1 MEFCKTCLILRA
13 FYLQSPL
20 VLFLK
25 KRCLRWHQFFISF
38 WLLGCSNVLQQKKD
52 GKRQWRQCLIDTP
65 TPIVIGFYLW
75 RGVSVFVWE
84 RGLVSILERRRS
96 KPTTNNLG
104 SLHLGHPKEK
114 KKHAHSEAG
123 KTKTSANWDFMLC
136 EWSDRESVLLFT
148 YFVHFIIV
156 MCSVFLSPV

>member
-52 GKRQWRQCLIDTP
+52 GERQWRQCLIDTP

-114 KKHAHSEAG
+114 KSMRTLRRVKRKRRLTE
-123 KTKTSANWDFMLC
+123 TLC
-136 EWSDRESVLLFT
+136 YVSGLTESLFYFLLIL
-148 YFVHFIIV
+148 YI
-156 MCSVFLSPV
+156 L